1 MIICNTC
8 RAELLDGS
16 IFCDSCGARIDAR
29 IGSVASQIAPAPL
42 ANRPEQPAVKAA
54 PGAYASQMASNSGVM
69 NGSSTGLSGALEDEE
84 TANLGALQVVIL
96 STGRELSFP
105 WNEKRSLLVG
115 RRDPGQGIYPDIDVT
130 EDGGIESGVSR
141 THARVIM
148 GLQSALPGSP
158 AIPLLQVED
167 IGSSNGTFIARQQIP
182 AHRPIMIRNGEEVR
196 FGRLTIRFAWPND
209 TIV

>member
-1 MIICNTC
+1 MIICNAC

-16 IFCDSCGARIDAR
+16 IFCDNCGARIDAR

-42 ANRPEQPAVKAA
+42 ASRVEQAGIKAA
-54 PGAYASQMASNSGVM
+54 PSVSQVASNSGTIAA
-69 NGSSTGLSGALEDEE
+69 SSTGLSGGLEDEE
-84 TANLGALQVVIL
+84 TASLGALQVVIL

-141 THARVIM
+141 THARVVM
-148 GLQSALPGSP
+148 GVQTALPGSP

-182 AHRPIMIRNGEEVR
+182 AHRLIMIRNGEEVR
-196 FGRLTIRFAWPND
+196 FGRLTIRFAWPSD
-209 TIV
+209 TVV